1 MKPYSDA
8 TFWKYFKRNIV
19 FQFVPFVLLSIVLFV
34 GCFFAVRSYTIHN
47 VSKIVLGNGASV
59 QKILSDI
66 DNIHFRM
73 INNVYVM
80 AIMQN
85 DSFDIDNEEYKNN
98 LIKTQEF
105 MSDNINVS
113 NYIDSIYVMNLDSNM
128 IFSNYQYDSINAF
141 FDRRWVELYSKDLSV
156 PTTIRVDKGNT
167 EYLSFIYPFN
177 QYNENKGAIAINV
190 KINEFESIF
199 DGVGEAYY
207 LFDINGKLLYSTDN
221 VQADFVNQLN
231 FTNLQAEQVTSKF
244 CKGKIRSAY
253 TFQNKRYILV
263 IDVANFSYI
272 RMSIIYQVLIVLYMI
287 LVFAV
292 IYLLSKKY
300 ARYYYENI
308 SDVIDI
314 LSVYDTEGNVL
325 EKANEFSYIKNNI
338 SQLIEKNDSNEIQL
352 SKNVLQLKKAQL
364 NALQMQINPHFI
376 LNTLNMVN
384 LMLIREGDLH
394 HDVLKVNEN
403 ISKILS
409 YVLAGDEYII
419 PISQEIQCAK
429 DYLEIEC
436 LKKNGN
442 FAVEWNVDESL
453 LEIGVVKFILQPIIE
468 NCIEHG
474 FERCKERNRCII
486 ISVRRES
493 KKIAFY
499 VEDNGIGMNVD
510 KLRELKQQLKT
521 DEFPKNGHIAVLNV
535 NQRIKL
541 IYGNEYGLEIVK
553 SDGNGTIIKMTIPVN
568 QKLNYRR
575 NNTNSE

>member
-1 MKPYSDA
+1 MKPSVDT
-8 TFWKYFKRNIV
+8 TFWEYFKRNIV
-19 FQFVPFVLLSIVLFV
+19 FQYVPFVLLSIVLFV
-34 GCFFAVRSYTIHN
+34 GCFFAVRSYTIQN
-47 VSKIVLGNGASV
+47 VNKIVLGNAASV

-66 DNIHFRM
+66 DNIHFRI
-73 INNVYVM
+73 INNVYIM

-85 DSFDIDNEEYKNN
+85 DRFDIDNEEYKTN
-98 LIKTQEF
+98 LMKMQEF

-113 NYIDSIYVMNLDSNM
+113 NHIDSIYVMNLDCNM

-141 FDRRWVELYSKDLSV
+141 FDKRWVELYPKDLSV

-167 EYLSFIYPFN
+167 DYLSFIYPFN

-190 KINEFESIF
+190 KLNKFESIF

-207 LFDINGKLLYSTDN
+207 LFDENGNLLYSTDDVKAN
-221 VQADFVNQLN
+221 FVQQLN
-231 FTNLQAEQVTSKF
+231 FDTLQAEQVTSKF
-244 CKGKIRSAY
+244 CKGKVRSAY
-253 TFQNKRYILV
+253 TFQNKRYVLV
-263 IDVANFSYI
+263 MDVANLSYI
-272 RMSIIYQVLIVLYMI
+272 QMSIIYQCLIVLYMI

-292 IYLLSKKY
+292 IYFLSKKY

-308 SDVIDI
+308 SEVINI
-314 LSVYDTEGNVL
+314 LSVYDTEGSVM
-325 EKANEFSYIKNNI
+325 EKLDEFSYIKNNI

-352 SKNVLQLKKAQL
+352 SKNVLQLKQAQL

-419 PISQEIQCAK
+419 TVSQEIQCAK

-453 LEIGVVKFILQPIIE
+453 LEMGVVKFILQPIIE

-474 FERCKERNRCII
+474 FARCKERDKCII
-486 ISVRRES
+486 ISVRRENS
-493 KKIAFY
+493 KIAFY
-499 VEDNGIGMNVD
+499 VEDNGIGMNVE
-510 KLRELKQQLKT
+510 KLGELKRQLKT
-521 DEFPKNGHIAVLNV
+521 DEFPRNNHIAVLNV

-553 SDGNGTIIKMTIPVN
+553 SDGNGTIIKMTIPIK
-568 QKLNYRR
+568 QKQKYKR
-575 NNTNSE
+575 NNN

>member
-1 MKPYSDA
+1 
-8 TFWKYFKRNIV
+8 
-19 FQFVPFVLLSIVLFV
+19 
-34 GCFFAVRSYTIHN
+34 
-47 VSKIVLGNGASV
+47 
-59 QKILSDI
+59 
-66 DNIHFRM
+66 
-73 INNVYVM
+73 M

-85 DSFDIDNEEYKNN
+85 DRFDIDNEEYKTN
-98 LIKTQEF
+98 LINMQEF

-113 NYIDSIYVMNLDSNM
+113 NYIDSIYVMNLDCNM

-141 FDRRWVELYSKDLSV
+141 FDKRWVELYPKDLSV

-167 EYLSFIYPFN
+167 DYLSFIYPFN

-190 KINEFESIF
+190 KLNKFESIF

-207 LFDINGKLLYSTDN
+207 LFDENGNLLYSTDDVKAN
-221 VQADFVNQLN
+221 FVQQLN
-231 FTNLQAEQVTSKF
+231 FDTLQAEQVTSKF
-244 CKGKIRSAY
+244 CKGKVRSAY
-253 TFQNKRYILV
+253 TFQNKRYVLV
-263 IDVANFSYI
+263 MDVANLSYI
-272 RMSIIYQVLIVLYMI
+272 QMSIIYQCLIVLYMI

-292 IYLLSKKY
+292 IYFLSKKY

-308 SDVIDI
+308 SEVINI
-314 LSVYDTEGNVL
+314 LSVYDTEGSVM
-325 EKANEFSYIKNNI
+325 EKLDEFSYIKNNI

-352 SKNVLQLKKAQL
+352 SKNVLQLKQAQL

-419 PISQEIQCAK
+419 TVSQEIQCAK

-453 LEIGVVKFILQPIIE
+453 LEMGVVKFILQPIIE

-474 FERCKERNRCII
+474 FARCKERDKCII
-486 ISVRRES
+486 ISVRRENS
-493 KKIAFY
+493 KIAFY
-499 VEDNGIGMNVD
+499 VEDNGIGMNVE
-510 KLRELKQQLKT
+510 KLGELKRQLKT
-521 DEFPKNGHIAVLNV
+521 DEFPRNNHIAVLNV

-553 SDGNGTIIKMTIPVN
+553 SDGNGTIIKMTIPIK
-568 QKLNYRR
+568 QKQKYKR
-575 NNTNSE
+575 NNN